1 MEPSKYPG
9 EAEMEFLTP
18 ANVAAVVVAT
28 LCALLIAATWS
39 DIKRY
44 RIPNTL
50 VYGGAVLG
58 LLFNCFLPE
67 GNGFASALPGA
78 LGLRMALYGLGLGL
92 AIMLPLY
99 ALHIVGAGDAKLI
112 TMIGAFLGPHAIVYV
127 IAFMMLTGGLLAIGF
142 TLYSGSFGRMLRNLQ
157 TMLLASYFKASL
169 HEAPVLDAVP
179 DSAGRLP
186 YASAITLG
194 TFIYLGLAA
203 LGHRDVF
210 YFYSWSR

>member
-1 MEPSKYPG
+1 
-9 EAEMEFLTP
+9 MEFLTP
-18 ANVAAVVVAT
+18 ASVAAAVSVI

-44 RIPNTL
+44 RIPNAL
-50 VYGGAVLG
+50 VYGGAALG
-58 LLFNCFLPE
+58 LVLNIFLPE

-78 LGLRMALYGLGLGL
+78 LGWRMALYGLGLGL

-99 ALHIVGAGDAKLI
+99 ALHVMGAGDAKLVA
-112 TMIGAFLGPHAIVYV
+112 MIGAFLGPKAIVYV
-127 IAFMMLTGGLLAIGF
+127 IVFMMLAGGALAIGF
-142 TLYSGSFGRMLRNLQ
+142 TLRAGTFRRMWRNLK
-157 TMLLASYFKASL
+157 TMLLATYFKAAL

-186 YASAITLG
+186 YATAIALG

-203 LGHRDVF
+203 FDHRDVF
-210 YFYSWSR
+210 YFYAWSK